1 MTRAR
6 KSASKH
12 TLKAFRRAT
21 YYLRPDQIK
30 ALKLRAAADERQ
42 LSDVIR
48 EAIDLFLRRRG

>member
-1 MTRAR
+1 
-6 KSASKH
+6 
-12 TLKAFRRAT
+12 
-21 YYLRPDQIK
+21 LRPDQIK